1 MVRLRSLAMELELR
15 GKVAAITGGNAGIG
29 LAVAEGLAKEGVDV
43 IISGRGAEKCDTEA
57 ARIAKEYGVRAFGV
71 GCDFSTAEGADT
83 FVQATKDAFGGIDIL
98 INNAG
103 LGTAEDIM
111 TAPDEKWQ
119 YFWELHVM
127 AAIRVSR
134 GLAPTMIERGGGV
147 ILANGSICAT
157 QPMYHEPIYNVTKA
171 ALTMMMKCLAHE
183 LIPHNIRANIVQ
195 PGLTLTPAWE
205 SHLGKE
211 AAAAGKPLAEYL
223 DEWSLDYAPIGRF
236 GTAREIADFF
246 VFLCSARA
254 TYSVGSSYYV
264 DGGWLNTVN

>member
-1 MVRLRSLAMELELR
+1 MDLELR

-43 IISGRGAEKCDTEA
+43 FLSGRGGDVA
-57 ARIAKEYGVRAFGV
+57 AREAERIAAEYGVRTGSVGV
-71 GCDFSTAEGADT
+71 DFSTAAGADA
-83 FVQATKDAFGGIDIL
+83 FIDAVKSEFGGIDIL

-134 GLAPTMIERGGGV
+134 GLAPTMMERGGGV
-147 ILANGSICAT
+147 ILSNGSICAT

-171 ALTMMMKCLAHE
+171 ALTMFSKCLAHE
-183 LIPHNIRANIVQ
+183 LIPHNIRVNIVQ

-205 SHLGKE
+205 KYYGKE
-211 AAAAGKPLAEYL
+211 AAEKGQPLTEFL
-223 DEWSLDYAPIGRF
+223 DEWSRDYAPIGRF
-236 GTAREIADFF
+236 GTAQEIADFF
-246 VFLCSARA
+246 VFLASERA

-264 DGGWLNTVN
+264 DGGWLNTIA